1 MKFKLDKG
9 LAIKIACIAVFMLIA
24 PFAMEFI
31 ILAEM
36 VGIEALILSF
46 AYYYKSSLTLLV
58 HNWRRLQQSI
68 YDFFQYLSSLY
79 MFQPKSCLVHGSASF
94 VILFFSGSIIL
105 SFYLWVPVMIMSS
118 HYIL

>member
-36 VGIEALILSF
+36 VGVEVLIFSF
-46 AYYYKSSLTLLV
+46 AYYYKSSLTFLFISGEGCSKAYMIFFNIFV
-58 HNWRRLQQSI
+58 H
-68 YDFFQYLSSLY
+68 
-79 MFQPKSCLVHGSASF
+79 
-94 VILFFSGSIIL
+94 
-105 SFYLWVPVMIMSS
+105 
-118 HYIL
+118 